1 MFRYVIAIDRD
12 ESDRHCVVTQ
22 TLFLRQEDRVYVF
35 RARGKNKESFTNWSF
50 YVIVDMSF
58 HEETIVNGAC

>member
-1 MFRYVIAIDRD
+1 M
-12 ESDRHCVVTQ
+12 VTK
-22 TLFLRQEDRVYVF
+22 TLFSRQEDRVYVF